1 MSASKT
7 IEDVFISYANSRRE
21 ETETLAAALQAAGFS
36 TWWDTGLLPGDRF
49 RAEIDEHLNGCRAA
63 IIVWAPESIKSDWVL
78 AEADHAWQL
87 GKLVNVHVPGQKPR
101 DIPKPFNQ
109 SHSVE
114 LANQSAIIEAVR
126 KRIAAPAANEPTP
139 EVSKVLADAAGPA
152 NTTHGMR
159 RTIGWVVG
167 VIATV
172 VAIGTATVTLLPRLG
187 SLASAP
193 PQWTF
198 KGDLFIGQPIP
209 LAWSSNRTDADGRSA
224 ASVLFEIASSP
235 DNLFR
240 SGSRTETYADGDH
253 KYIGHVNA
261 TRFWRLRTVDSQT
274 KAAISEWSNILGIT
288 QYDSAYD
295 RIKNTGK
302 VLVSLSN
309 AENQGAFKWVSNKG
323 FQGFDIEL
331 VKLID
336 NELAARLGRSLEFVP
351 IPVPWAQL
359 LDTPAQGRADFII
372 SSITKLED
380 RRRDFR
386 VEFSDGY
393 YCTTHALI
401 YRVGKPDRPI
411 REMITGKVVGV
422 QDKTTNARLAEAMAK
437 EGSLQI
443 KAFDTTETLIDELLR
458 SEIDYG
464 IVDTP
469 FAITAQLQNRSNG
482 RDRLSFKE
490 FKQVDFPPMIPDELQ
505 REEYAL
511 AVHAGEDE
519 LLGAIN
525 DVIAKAKRDGS
536 LTRLFRQAATE
547 FEDAF
552 GLPSGS
558 RGDKATT
565 ERPWECAS

>member
-1 MSASKT
+1 MTALTTASKT
-7 IEDVFISYANSRRE
+7 PAKS
-21 ETETLAAALQAAGFS
+21 
-36 TWWDTGLLPGDRF
+36 W
-49 RAEIDEHLNGCRAA
+49 CR
-63 IIVWAPESIKSDWVL
+63 
-78 AEADHAWQL
+78 
-87 GKLVNVHVPGQKPR
+87 
-101 DIPKPFNQ
+101 
-109 SHSVE
+109 
-114 LANQSAIIEAVR
+114 
-126 KRIAAPAANEPTP
+126 
-139 EVSKVLADAAGPA
+139 
-152 NTTHGMR
+152 
-159 RTIGWVVG
+159 
-167 VIATV
+167 
-172 VAIGTATVTLLPRLG
+172 
-187 SLASAP
+187 
-193 PQWTF
+193 
-198 KGDLFIGQPIP
+198 
-209 LAWSSNRTDADGRSA
+209 
-224 ASVLFEIASSP
+224 
-235 DNLFR
+235 
-240 SGSRTETYADGDH
+240 
-253 KYIGHVNA
+253 
-261 TRFWRLRTVDSQT
+261 
-274 KAAISEWSNILGIT
+274 
-288 QYDSAYD
+288 
-295 RIKNTGK
+295 
-302 VLVSLSN
+302 LSN

-411 REMITGKVVGV
+411 RDMITGKVVGV

-490 FKQVDFPPMIPDELQ
+490 FKQVDFPPINSGRTSTRGICARRTCWRRRIVGRHQ
-505 REEYAL
+505 R
-511 AVHAGEDE
+511 
-519 LLGAIN
+519 
-525 DVIAKAKRDGS
+525 RDRQS
-536 LTRLFRQAATE
+536 QARRLVDASFPASSHGVRRRLRPSQRQ
-547 FEDAF
+547 
-552 GLPSGS
+552 S
-558 RGDKATT
+558 RGQGDDRAPLGVRKLGRRGNATGSSSSPANGVQLPYFLP
-565 ERPWECAS
+565 R